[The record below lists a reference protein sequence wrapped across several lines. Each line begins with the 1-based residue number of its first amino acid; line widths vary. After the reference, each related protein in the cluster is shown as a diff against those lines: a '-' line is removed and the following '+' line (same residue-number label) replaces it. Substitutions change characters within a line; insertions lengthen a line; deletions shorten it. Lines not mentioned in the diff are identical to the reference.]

1 MVQSHRHKFFKIY
14 DYFMCQ
20 DKSKTSVKDFFYQ
33 LLSLNIVLNFEQT
46 LFLDNIHDFKEIHFA
61 PIMSKPVFRHIHHSV
76 KPMKLNDIKKKLFHY
91 KMSQF

>member
-61 PIMSKPVFRHIHHSV
+61 QIMSKPVFRHIHHSV
-76 KPMKLNDIKKKLFHY
+76 KRMKLNDIKKNLFHY